1 MQAEK
6 APFQIDID
14 EILRSKAGPK
24 AKRIPRFVVSWL
36 KRRLHQ
42 DQVNDFLQKAGDQEG
57 VPWLKAV
64 LDFLDTK
71 VEVKG
76 LENLPSDADGRRFT
90 FVSNHPLG
98 GQDGV
103 ALGYVLG
110 THYEGRIK
118 YLVNDLLMF
127 LPGLAPLCIPINKTG
142 KQSRQFPA
150 MVEAGF
156 SSDKH
161 ILMFPAGL
169 CSRRR
174 HGVIRDLPWNK
185 AFITKSV
192 QHQRDV
198 VPIYFSGRNSNKFYT
213 IANVCKMLGLKFNLA
228 MLYLVDEL
236 FKNQHKTFEVH
247 IGRPI
252 PWQTFDRSRTATQW
266 AAYVQDIVY
275 QLKP

>member
-1 MQAEK
+1 MQPDK

-24 AKRIPRFVVSWL
+24 AKRIPRFIVAWL

-42 DQVNDFLQKAGDQEG
+42 DQVNDFLRIIGDKEG
-57 VPWLKAV
+57 VPWLKGC

-71 VEVKG
+71 LEVKG

-110 THYEGRIK
+110 THYDGRIK

-156 SSDKH
+156 SGDDH

-174 HGVIRDLPWNK
+174 HGEIRDLPWNK
-185 AFITKSV
+185 TFITKSV

-213 IANVCKMLGLKFNLA
+213 IANICKMLGLKFNLA

>member
-1 MQAEK
+1 MQPDK

-24 AKRIPRFVVSWL
+24 AKRIPRFIVAWL

-42 DQVNDFLQKAGDQEG
+42 DQVNDFLRIIGDKEG
-57 VPWLKAV
+57 VPWLKGC

-71 VEVKG
+71 LEVKG

-110 THYEGRIK
+110 THYDGRIK

-156 SSDKH
+156 SGDDH

-185 AFITKSV
+185 TFITKSV

-213 IANVCKMLGLKFNLA
+213 IANICKMLGLKFNLA

-236 FKNQHKTFEVH
+236 FTNQHKTFEVH

>member
-6 APFQIDID
+6 APFQIDVD
-14 EILRSKAGPK
+14 EILRSKAGEK

-64 LDFLDTK
+64 LDYLDTK

-76 LENLPSDADGRRFT
+76 LENLPSDADGSRFT

-252 PWQTFDRSRTATQW
+252 PWQTFDRSRTPAQW

-275 QLKP
+275 QL

>member
-1 MQAEK
+1 MQPDK

-24 AKRIPRFVVSWL
+24 AKRIPRFIVAWL

-42 DQVNDFLQKAGDQEG
+42 DQVNDFLRIIGDKEG
-57 VPWLKAV
+57 VPWLKGC

-71 VEVKG
+71 LEVKG

-90 FVSNHPLG
+90 FASNHPLG

-110 THYEGRIK
+110 THYDGRIK

-156 SSDKH
+156 SGDDH

-185 AFITKSV
+185 TFITKSV

-198 VPIYFSGRNSNKFYT
+198 VPISFSGRNSNKFYT
-213 IANVCKMLGLKFNLA
+213 IANICKMLGLKFNLA

>member
-1 MQAEK
+1 MQPDK

-24 AKRIPRFVVSWL
+24 AKRIPCFIVAWL

-42 DQVNDFLQKAGDQEG
+42 DQVNDFLRIIGDKEG
-57 VPWLKAV
+57 VPWLKGC

-71 VEVKG
+71 LEVKG

-110 THYEGRIK
+110 THYDGRIK

-156 SSDKH
+156 SGDDH

-185 AFITKSV
+185 TFITKSV

-213 IANVCKMLGLKFNLA
+213 IANIFKMLGLKFNLA

>member
-1 MQAEK
+1 MQPDK

-24 AKRIPRFVVSWL
+24 AKRIPRFIVAWL

-42 DQVNDFLQKAGDQEG
+42 DQVNDFLRIIGDKEG
-57 VPWLKAV
+57 VPWLKGC

-71 VEVKG
+71 LEVKG

-110 THYEGRIK
+110 THYDGRIK

-142 KQSRQFPA
+142 KQSRQFPT

-156 SSDKH
+156 SGDDH

-185 AFITKSV
+185 TFITKSV

-213 IANVCKMLGLKFNLA
+213 IANICKMLGLKFNLA

>member
-1 MQAEK
+1 MQPDK

-24 AKRIPRFVVSWL
+24 AKRIPRFIVAWL

-42 DQVNDFLQKAGDQEG
+42 DQVNDFLRIIGDKEG
-57 VPWLKAV
+57 VPWLKGC

-71 VEVKG
+71 LEVKG

-110 THYEGRIK
+110 THYDGRIK
-118 YLVNDLLMF
+118 YLVNDLRMF
-127 LPGLAPLCIPINKTG
+127 LPGLAPLCIAINKTG

-156 SSDKH
+156 SGDDH

-185 AFITKSV
+185 TFITKSV

-213 IANVCKMLGLKFNLA
+213 IANICKMLGLKFNLA

-247 IGRPI
+247 IGCPI

>member
-1 MQAEK
+1 MQSDK

-24 AKRIPRFVVSWL
+24 AKRIPRFIVAWL

-42 DQVNDFLQKAGDQEG
+42 DQVNDFLRIIGDKEG
-57 VPWLKAV
+57 VPWLKGC

-71 VEVKG
+71 LEVKG

-110 THYEGRIK
+110 THYDGRIK

-156 SSDKH
+156 SGDDH

-185 AFITKSV
+185 TFITKSV

-213 IANVCKMLGLKFNLA
+213 IANICKMFGLKFNLA

>member
-1 MQAEK
+1 MQPDK

-24 AKRIPRFVVSWL
+24 AKRIPRFIVAWL

-42 DQVNDFLQKAGDQEG
+42 DQVNDFLRIIGDKEG
-57 VPWLKAV
+57 VPWLKGC

-71 VEVKG
+71 LEVKG

-110 THYEGRIK
+110 THYDGRIK

-156 SSDKH
+156 SGDDH

-174 HGVIRDLPWNK
+174 HGEIRDLPWNK
-185 AFITKSV
+185 TFITKSV

-213 IANVCKMLGLKFNLA
+213 IANICKMLGLKFNLA

-252 PWQTFDRSRTATQW
+252 PWQTFDRSRTAAQW

>member
-6 APFQIDID
+6 APFQIDVD
-14 EILRSKAGPK
+14 EILRSKAGEK

-76 LENLPSDADGRRFT
+76 LENLPSDADGSRFT

-236 FKNQHKTFEVH
+236 FKNQHKAFEVH

-252 PWQTFDRSRTATQW
+252 PWQTFDRSRTPAQW

>member
-1 MQAEK
+1 MQPDK

-24 AKRIPRFVVSWL
+24 AKRIPRFIVAWL

-42 DQVNDFLQKAGDQEG
+42 DQVNDFLRIIGDKEG
-57 VPWLKAV
+57 VPWLKGC

-71 VEVKG
+71 LEVKG

-110 THYEGRIK
+110 THYDGRIK

-156 SSDKH
+156 SGDDH

-185 AFITKSV
+185 TFITKSV

-213 IANVCKMLGLKFNLA
+213 IANICKMLGLKFNLA
-228 MLYLVDEL
+228 MLYPVDEL

>member
-1 MQAEK
+1 MQTEK

-24 AKRIPRFVVSWL
+24 AKRIPRFIVSWL

-42 DQVNDFLQKAGDQEG
+42 DQVNDFLRIIGDKQG
-57 VPWLKAV
+57 VPWLKGC
-64 LDFLDTK
+64 LDYLDTK

-76 LENLPSDADGRRFT
+76 LENLPSDADGRRYT

-156 SSDKH
+156 SGDDH

-169 CSRRR
+169 CSRRHR
-174 HGVIRDLPWNK
+174 GVIRDLPWNK
-185 AFITKSV
+185 TFITKSV

-198 VPIYFSGRNSNKFYT
+198 VPIYFSGRNSGKFYT
-213 IANVCKMLGLKFNLA
+213 IANLCKMLGLKFNLA

-236 FKNQHKTFEVH
+236 FKNQHKTFEVR
-247 IGRPI
+247 IGKPI
-252 PWQTFDRSRTATQW
+252 PWQTFDRSRTAAQW

-275 QLKP
+275 KL

>member
-1 MQAEK
+1 MQPDK

-24 AKRIPRFVVSWL
+24 AKRIPRFIVAWL

-42 DQVNDFLQKAGDQEG
+42 DQVNDFLRIIGDKEG
-57 VPWLKAV
+57 VPWLKGC

-110 THYEGRIK
+110 THYDGRIK

-156 SSDKH
+156 SGDDH

-185 AFITKSV
+185 TFITKSV

-213 IANVCKMLGLKFNLA
+213 IANICKMLGLKFNLA

-236 FKNQHKTFEVH
+236 FKNQHKTFEVY

-252 PWQTFDRSRTATQW
+252 PWQTFDRSRTAAQW

>member
-1 MQAEK
+1 MQPDK

-14 EILRSKAGPK
+14 EILRSKAGPT
-24 AKRIPRFVVSWL
+24 AKRIPRFIVAWL

-42 DQVNDFLQKAGDQEG
+42 DQVNDFLRIIGDKEG
-57 VPWLKAV
+57 VPWLKGC

-71 VEVKG
+71 LEVKG
-76 LENLPSDADGRRFT
+76 LANLPSDADGSRFT

-156 SSDKH
+156 SGDDH

-185 AFITKSV
+185 TFITKSV

-213 IANVCKMLGLKFNLA
+213 IANICKMLGLKFNLA

>member
-1 MQAEK
+1 MQPDK

-14 EILRSKAGPK
+14 EILRSKAGQK
-24 AKRIPRFVVSWL
+24 AKRIPRFIVAWL

-42 DQVNDFLQKAGDQEG
+42 DQVNDFLRIIGDKEG
-57 VPWLKAV
+57 VPWLKGC

-71 VEVKG
+71 LEVKG

-110 THYEGRIK
+110 THYDGRIK

-156 SSDKH
+156 SGDDH

-185 AFITKSV
+185 TFITKSV

-213 IANVCKMLGLKFNLA
+213 IANICKMLGLKFNLA

>member
-1 MQAEK
+1 MQPDK

-24 AKRIPRFVVSWL
+24 AKRIPRFIVAWL

-42 DQVNDFLQKAGDQEG
+42 DQVNDFLRIIGDKEG
-57 VPWLKAV
+57 VPWLKGC

-71 VEVKG
+71 LEVKG

-110 THYEGRIK
+110 SHDDGRIK

-156 SSDKH
+156 SGDDH

-185 AFITKSV
+185 TFITKSV

-213 IANVCKMLGLKFNLA
+213 IANICKMLGLKFNLA

>member
-1 MQAEK
+1 MQPDK

-24 AKRIPRFVVSWL
+24 AKRIPRFIVAWL

-42 DQVNDFLQKAGDQEG
+42 DQVNDFLRIIGDKEG
-57 VPWLKAV
+57 VPWLKGC

-71 VEVKG
+71 LEVKG

-110 THYEGRIK
+110 THYDGRIK

-156 SSDKH
+156 SGYDH

-185 AFITKSV
+185 TFITKSV

-213 IANVCKMLGLKFNLA
+213 IANICKMLGLKFNLA

>member
-1 MQAEK
+1 MQPDK

-24 AKRIPRFVVSWL
+24 AKRIPRFIVAWL

-42 DQVNDFLQKAGDQEG
+42 DQVNDFLRIIGDKEG
-57 VPWLKAV
+57 VPWLKGC

-71 VEVKG
+71 LEVKG

-110 THYEGRIK
+110 THYDGRIK

-156 SSDKH
+156 SGDDH

-185 AFITKSV
+185 TFITKSV

-213 IANVCKMLGLKFNLA
+213 IANICKMLGLKFNLA

-275 QLKP
+275 QMKP

>member
-1 MQAEK
+1 MQPDK

-24 AKRIPRFVVSWL
+24 AKRIPRFIVAWL

-42 DQVNDFLQKAGDQEG
+42 DQVNDFLRIIGDKEG
-57 VPWLKAV
+57 VPWLKGC

-71 VEVKG
+71 LEVKG

-110 THYEGRIK
+110 THYDGRIK

-156 SSDKH
+156 SGDDH

-185 AFITKSV
+185 TFITKSV

-213 IANVCKMLGLKFNLA
+213 IANICKMLGLKFNLA

>member
-6 APFQIDID
+6 APFQIDVD
-14 EILRSKAGPK
+14 EILRSKAGEK

-76 LENLPSDADGRRFT
+76 LENLPSDADGSRFT

-252 PWQTFDRSRTATQW
+252 PWQTFDRGRTPAQW

-275 QLKP
+275 KL

>member
-76 LENLPSDADGRRFT
+76 LENLPSDADGSRFT
-90 FVSNHPLG
+90 FVSNRPLG

-213 IANVCKMLGLKFNLA
+213 LANVCKMLGLKFNLA

-252 PWQTFDRSRTATQW
+252 PWQTFDRSRTSAQW

>member
-6 APFQIDID
+6 APFQIDVD
-14 EILRSKAGPK
+14 EILRSKAGEK

-42 DQVNDFLQKAGDQEG
+42 DQVNDFLQKVGDQEG

-64 LDFLDTK
+64 LDYLDTK

-142 KQSRQFPA
+142 KQNRQFPA

-156 SSDKH
+156 SGNDH

-252 PWQTFDRSRTATQW
+252 PWQTFDRSRTPAQW

-275 QLKP
+275 QL

>member
-1 MQAEK
+1 MQPDK

-24 AKRIPRFVVSWL
+24 AKRIPRFIVAWL

-42 DQVNDFLQKAGDQEG
+42 DQVNDFLRIIGDKEG
-57 VPWLKAV
+57 VPWLKGC

-71 VEVKG
+71 LEVKG

-110 THYEGRIK
+110 THYDGRIK

-156 SSDKH
+156 SGDDH

-174 HGVIRDLPWNK
+174 LGENRVWPWNK
-185 AFITKSV
+185 TFITKSV

-213 IANVCKMLGLKFNLA
+213 IANICKMLGLKFNLA

-266 AAYVQDIVY
+266 AANVQDIVY

>member
-6 APFQIDID
+6 APFQIDVD
-14 EILRSKAGPK
+14 EILRSKAGEK

-64 LDFLDTK
+64 LDYLDTK

-110 THYEGRIK
+110 THYDGRIK

-156 SSDKH
+156 SGDDH

-174 HGVIRDLPWNK
+174 HGEIRDLPWNK
-185 AFITKSV
+185 TFITKSV

-213 IANVCKMLGLKFNLA
+213 IANICKMLGLKFNLA

>member
-1 MQAEK
+1 MQPDK

-24 AKRIPRFVVSWL
+24 AKRIPRFIVAWL

-42 DQVNDFLQKAGDQEG
+42 DQVNDFLRIIGDKEG
-57 VPWLKAV
+57 VPWLKGC

-71 VEVKG
+71 LEVKG

-110 THYEGRIK
+110 THYDGRIK

-156 SSDKH
+156 SGDDH

-213 IANVCKMLGLKFNLA
+213 IANICKMLGLRFNLA

-275 QLKP
+275 QMKP

>member
-6 APFQIDID
+6 APFQIDVD
-14 EILRSKAGPK
+14 EILCSKAGEK
-24 AKRIPRFVVSWL
+24 AQRIPRFVVSWL

-42 DQVNDFLQKAGDQEG
+42 DQVNDFLRKVGDQEG

-64 LDFLDTK
+64 LDYLDTK

-142 KQSRQFPA
+142 KQNRQFPA

-156 SSDKH
+156 SGNDH

-252 PWQTFDRSRTATQW
+252 PWQTFDRSRTPAQW

>member
-1 MQAEK
+1 MTA
-6 APFQIDID
+6 
-14 EILRSKAGPK
+14 
-24 AKRIPRFVVSWL
+24 
-36 KRRLHQ
+36 
-42 DQVNDFLQKAGDQEG
+42 
-57 VPWLKAV
+57 
-64 LDFLDTK
+64 
-71 VEVKG
+71 
-76 LENLPSDADGRRFT
+76 
-90 FVSNHPLG
+90 
-98 GQDGV
+98 

-192 QHQRDV
+192 QHKRDV

-252 PWQTFDRSRTATQW
+252 PWQTFDRSRTPAQW

>member
-1 MQAEK
+1 MQPDK

-24 AKRIPRFVVSWL
+24 AKRIPRFIVAWL

-42 DQVNDFLQKAGDQEG
+42 NQVNDFLRIIGDKEG
-57 VPWLKAV
+57 VPWLKGC

-71 VEVKG
+71 LEVKG

-110 THYEGRIK
+110 THYDGRIK

-156 SSDKH
+156 SGDDH

-185 AFITKSV
+185 TFITKSV

-213 IANVCKMLGLKFNLA
+213 IANICKMLGLKFNLA

>member
-1 MQAEK
+1 MQPDK

-24 AKRIPRFVVSWL
+24 AKRIPRFIVAWL

-42 DQVNDFLQKAGDQEG
+42 DQVNDFLRIIGDKEG
-57 VPWLKAV
+57 VPWLKGC

-110 THYEGRIK
+110 THYDGRIK

-156 SSDKH
+156 SGDDH

-174 HGVIRDLPWNK
+174 HGEIRDLPWNK
-185 AFITKSV
+185 TFITKSV

-213 IANVCKMLGLKFNLA
+213 IANICKMLGLKFNLA

-247 IGRPI
+247 IGPPI

>member
-1 MQAEK
+1 MQPDK

-24 AKRIPRFVVSWL
+24 AKRIPRFIVAWL

-42 DQVNDFLQKAGDQEG
+42 DQVNDFLRIIGDKEG
-57 VPWLKAV
+57 VPWLKGC

-110 THYEGRIK
+110 THYDGRIK

-156 SSDKH
+156 SGDDH

-185 AFITKSV
+185 TFITKSV

-213 IANVCKMLGLKFNLA
+213 IANICKMFGLKFNLA

>member
-6 APFQIDID
+6 APFQIDVD
-14 EILRSKAGPK
+14 EILRSKAGEK

-64 LDFLDTK
+64 LDYLDTK

-76 LENLPSDADGRRFT
+76 LENLPSDADGSRFT

-213 IANVCKMLGLKFNLA
+213 IANICKMLGLKFNLA

>member
-1 MQAEK
+1 MQPDK

-14 EILRSKAGPK
+14 KILRSKAGPK
-24 AKRIPRFVVSWL
+24 AKRIPRFIVAWL

-42 DQVNDFLQKAGDQEG
+42 DQVNDFLRIIGDKEG
-57 VPWLKAV
+57 VPWLKGC

-71 VEVKG
+71 LEVKG
-76 LENLPSDADGRRFT
+76 LENLPSDADGRRYT

-110 THYEGRIK
+110 THYDGRIK

-156 SSDKH
+156 SGDDH

-174 HGVIRDLPWNK
+174 HVVIRDLPWNK
-185 AFITKSV
+185 TFITKSV
-192 QHQRDV
+192 QHPRDV

-213 IANVCKMLGLKFNLA
+213 IANICKMLGLKFNLA

-252 PWQTFDRSRTATQW
+252 PWQTFDRSRTAAQW

>member
-1 MQAEK
+1 MQPDK
-6 APFQIDID
+6 VPFQIDID

-24 AKRIPRFVVSWL
+24 AKRIPRFIVAWL

-42 DQVNDFLQKAGDQEG
+42 DQVNDFLRIIGDKEG
-57 VPWLKAV
+57 VPWLKGC

-71 VEVKG
+71 LEVKG

-110 THYEGRIK
+110 THYDGRIK

-156 SSDKH
+156 SGDDH

-185 AFITKSV
+185 TFITKSV

-213 IANVCKMLGLKFNLA
+213 IANICKMLGLKFNLA

>member
-6 APFQIDID
+6 APFQIDVD
-14 EILRSKAGPK
+14 EILRSKAGEK

-76 LENLPSDADGRRFT
+76 LENLPSDADGSRFT

-252 PWQTFDRSRTATQW
+252 PWQTFDRSRTPAQW

-275 QLKP
+275 KL

>member
-6 APFQIDID
+6 APFQIDVD
-14 EILRSKAGPK
+14 EILRSKAGEK

-42 DQVNDFLQKAGDQEG
+42 DQVNDFLQKVGDQEG

-64 LDFLDTK
+64 LDYLDTK

-247 IGRPI
+247 IGQPI
-252 PWQTFDRSRTATQW
+252 PWQTFDRSRTPAQW